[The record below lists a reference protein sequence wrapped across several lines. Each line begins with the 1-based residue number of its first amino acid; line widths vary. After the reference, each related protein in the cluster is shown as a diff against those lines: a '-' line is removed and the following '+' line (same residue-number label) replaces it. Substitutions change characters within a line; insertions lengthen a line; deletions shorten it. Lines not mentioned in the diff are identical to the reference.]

1 VAQIG
6 VMGINLLVLPLFIKN
21 LGAELY
27 GIWILSG
34 VVMGYLNVFDFGF
47 TQGLQKYV
55 AEARVKGDH
64 KELSEVVVTGTGLL
78 LIIGLL
84 LGVLFWAGAQ
94 PIVEF
99 FNIQPEHQLIAT
111 RLLRISA
118 VFCVVMWPLRIVDV
132 VLNATMHIKE
142 LSFLNAFKTG
152 VQSLVMLGMVWM
164 VQDVVLIKW
173 VTAALMAGCSVG
185 GLMLTT
191 KYVPEI
197 SWNLIHFK
205 IQQLKRMHKFSLGMF
220 YTALILMF
228 QSQIDPLIVAKYM
241 TMAMITS
248 YVVASKLFMIV
259 QKISSLAVG
268 VLTPASYSVAASGD
282 KNRLARLTEESV
294 FFRCVLATFFSSIAF
309 YVAPDFIFLWVG
321 PEFHGVTL
329 WARVYLLMCPF
340 ISLANVSQIGKA
352 AGEICL
358 VNKFITAE
366 IILNVALSIILVRW
380 FGIGGP
386 ILGTV
391 ISFFLTGAPVTTSI
405 LLKKIG
411 ISSATRMYSLVLPSV
426 AAAYF
431 IVVLLSFLPFG
442 REPGWMTLI
451 MKSGLGMIF
460 VGGGLAILVNR
471 HLRRNQQSG
480 LIARTISTLARK
492 GG

>member
-1 VAQIG
+1 
-6 VMGINLLVLPLFIKN
+6 
-21 LGAELY
+21 
-27 GIWILSG
+27 
-34 VVMGYLNVFDFGF
+34 
-47 TQGLQKYV
+47 
-55 AEARVKGDH
+55 
-64 KELSEVVVTGTGLL
+64 
-78 LIIGLL
+78 
-84 LGVLFWAGAQ
+84 
-94 PIVEF
+94 
-99 FNIQPEHQLIAT
+99 
-111 RLLRISA
+111 
-118 VFCVVMWPLRIVDV
+118 
-132 VLNATMHIKE
+132 
-142 LSFLNAFKTG
+142 
-152 VQSLVMLGMVWM
+152 
-164 VQDVVLIKW
+164 
-173 VTAALMAGCSVG
+173 
-185 GLMLTT
+185 
-191 KYVPEI
+191 VPEI